1 MAPSVE
7 CPNANPEVMRFC
19 RETLNLGIDVA
30 SKALDVK
37 EDVLVAIESGESH
50 PSLSMLRKMA
60 DKYKRPIAT
69 FFLPSPPPAVIPP
82 RDFRTRTGPLSAQ
95 ILLAIRRARNLQR
108 NLKQLGMDGNVEFWA
123 RNDRPIVAA
132 ELARTWIGI
141 THEQQIRARD
151 SSEFFNLVITAL
163 DQRAIQVLRLQ
174 FPATEAKAFC
184 LGDSPKVIVVTTNDN
199 VVGSRI
205 FSTFHE
211 LGHLSLGES
220 SICLTLEEQSTND
233 IERYCDLFATELL
246 MPTRLISNLVGGL
259 RGAAL
264 ADAVDD
270 LADLVKSSKT
280 ALLIKFK
287 QMDLIDEDELQIKLA
302 ELRARNPRQ
311 QQGRSTRTS
320 IVLKEQGLTL
330 PRLVFGGLK
339 NEVLSPIEASRFLNL
354 NQGNLTEVGS
364 RLGYL

>member
-7 CPNANPEVMRFC
+7 CPNANPDVIRFC
-19 RETLNLGIDVA
+19 RESLNLSIDVA
-30 SKALDVK
+30 SRAFDIE
-37 EDVLVAIESGESH
+37 EDVLAAIESGDGH
-50 PSLSMLRKMA
+50 PSLSLLRKMA
-60 DKYKRPIAT
+60 VRYKRPIAM
-69 FFLPSPPPAVIPP
+69 FFLPNAPPVVIAPT
-82 RDFRTRTGPLSAQ
+82 DFRTRTGPLGPQ
-95 ILLAIRRARNLQR
+95 TLLAIRRARNLQR
-108 NLKQLGMDGNVEFWA
+108 NLKQLGMDGGVEFWA
-123 RNDRPIVAA
+123 KNDRPSVAA
-132 ELARTWIGI
+132 DLARTWLGI
-141 THEQQIRARD
+141 SHEQQIRSRD
-151 SSEFFNLVITAL
+151 SSEFFNLVINAL
-163 DQRAIQVLRLQ
+163 DRRAVQVLRLQ

-220 SICLTLEEQSTND
+220 SICLTLEDQPTND

-259 RGAAL
+259 QGTLL
-264 ADAVDD
+264 ADAVDE

-287 QMDLIDEDELQIKLA
+287 QMELIDEDELQIKLA

-320 IVLKEQGLTL
+320 IVLKEQGLAL
-330 PRLVFGGLK
+330 PRLVFNGLK
-339 NEVLSPIEASRFLNL
+339 SEALSPIEASRYLNL
-354 NQGNLTEVGS
+354 NQGNLIEVGS